1 MPVQSFVATGV
12 PRRWG
17 ITVQG
22 QTMSCRPLAL
32 PDSVRRLA
40 STISKREPTSSG
52 VLHWA
57 RLRYQAS
64 HRTLQNTKGFSLTLD
79 PRRIVEGADRGC

>member
-12 PRRWG
+12 PRCLE

-22 QTMSCRPLAL
+22 QTMSCRPQAL

-40 STISKREPTSSG
+40 STISKKEPASSG
-52 VLHWA
+52 VLHRA
-57 RLRYQAS
+57 RRRFLAS
-64 HRTLQNTKGFSLTLD
+64 HRLLQKMKDFFAHARSAAYRG
-79 PRRIVEGADRGC
+79 RR